1 MADPLDL
8 AGRVVVVTGGGRGVG
23 RGISETFLGAGADVV
38 VVSRREPDL
47 LPTVGGRVASFVA
60 ADVREYAETI
70 AVVHGI
76 AREFGRLD
84 VVVNNAGGAPPS
96 DAATASPRF
105 VEKVVALNLIAP
117 FVVAQ
122 AANSVMQAQD
132 DGGLIVNIGS
142 VSAYRPA
149 PTAAAYAASKAGLA
163 SLTKSLAVEWAPKVR
178 VNLVVGGLIRTE
190 QSDLFYGN
198 EAGISAV
205 SATVPLGRLAEP
217 SDIGGACLY
226 LASPL
231 AAYVSGAEIAV
242 HGGGE
247 PPPFLS
253 AAAPTREGAGH
264 E

>member
-1 MADPLDL
+1 MAEPLDL
-8 AGRVVVVTGGGRGVG
+8 SGRVVVVTGGGRGVG

-38 VVSRREPDL
+38 VVSRREPDF
-47 LPTVGGRVASFVA
+47 LPTAGGRVASFVA

-70 AVVHGI
+70 AVIHEI
-76 AREFGRLD
+76 AREYHRLD

-96 DAATASPRF
+96 EAATASSRF
-105 VEKVVALNLIAP
+105 VEKIVALNLIAP

-122 AANSVMQAQD
+122 AANSVMQQQA
-132 DGGLIVNIGS
+132 DGGVIINVGS

-149 PTAAAYAASKAGLA
+149 PTAAAYAAAKAGVA
-163 SLTKSLAVEWAPKVR
+163 SLTKSLAAEWAPKVR

-190 QSDLFYGN
+190 QSDLFYGD
-198 EAGISAV
+198 ADGIAAV

-253 AAAPTREGAGH
+253 AVQPHREGAGH